1 MKKMKNLST
10 YISVPLIITSFAFVN
25 NLNAASYPY
34 VGLSIGQ
41 ATIEDACESSGISVV
56 SCEDSDTSFKVYGG
70 AKTHQNFAF
79 EVAYIDMG
87 ESVITGNVDT
97 LTIEAASLNS
107 SIFGIIPASY
117 NVDIFAKVGLMYWE
131 AKKFSSGTFNGAI
144 ARSEGADITFGFG
157 ANFGVSRT
165 FALRAEFEKFPRV
178 GGVKTTGESGV
189 TLITLGVAL
198 YF

>member
-10 YISVPLIITSFAFVN
+10 YISIPLIITSFAFVN

-56 SCEDSDTSFKVYGG
+56 SCEDSDTSFKLYWG
-70 AKTHQNFAF
+70 AKTHRNFAF

-87 ESVITGNVDT
+87 ESVITGNLDT
-97 LTIEAASLNS
+97 LTIEAASLNP
-107 SIFGIIPASY
+107 SIFGIVPVSY
-117 NVDIFAKVGLMYWE
+117 NLDIFAKVGLMYWE
-131 AKKFSSGTFNGAI
+131 AKKFSSGTFNGTI
-144 ARSEGADITFGFG
+144 SSSEGMDATFGFG
-157 ANFGVSRT
+157 ANFGVSRN
-165 FALRAEFEKFPRV
+165 FALRAEFEKFSRV
-178 GGVKTTGESGV
+178 GGVITTGESGV

-198 YF
+198 YY

>member
-1 MKKMKNLST
+1 MKNLST

-41 ATIEDACESSGISVV
+41 ATIEDACESSGIAVV

-131 AKKFSSGTFNGAI
+131 AKKFSSGTFNGTI
-144 ARSEGADITFGFG
+144 ASSEGMDVTFGFG